1 MFQEEE
7 VETVDHAQGVKLFK
21 TKGRSQDVS
30 LLRSLIKAMPK
41 SSSISIGKLSF
52 VFFFPC
58 EYKHRESHLSPFPAR
73 SSPIILLS
81 PRRAAFCISSV
92 RFFFCFFFNRM
103 YCAHGNFESLD
114 FHESGVKKKEPK
126 NSKTLSEELIGKSI
140 FFPSKTAFCPDFTT
154 SIFLKNDHYISP
166 DLNIS

>member
-58 EYKHRESHLSPFPAR
+58 EYKHRESQLSPFPAR
-73 SSPIILLS
+73 SSPISLLS

-92 RFFFCFFFNRM
+92 RFFFFYRM
-103 YCAHGNFESLD
+103 YCAHGNFEALD
-114 FHESGVKKKEPK
+114 FHESGVKKRTKK
-126 NSKTLSEELIGKSI
+126 
-140 FFPSKTAFCPDFTT
+140 F
-154 SIFLKNDHYISP
+154 
-166 DLNIS
+166 